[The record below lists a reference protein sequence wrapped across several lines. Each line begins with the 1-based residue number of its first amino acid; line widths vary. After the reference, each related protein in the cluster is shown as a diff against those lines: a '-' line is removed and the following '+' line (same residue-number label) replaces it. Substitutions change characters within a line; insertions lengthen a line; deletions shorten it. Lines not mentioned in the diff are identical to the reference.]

1 MITTAMVLAAGLGK
15 RMRPLTETMPKPLV
29 PVAGRTLIDR
39 ALDRLVEAGVERV
52 VVNVHYLADQLR
64 EHLKDRKDL
73 EISISD
79 ETDALLE
86 TGGGL
91 VRALPLLEDE
101 AFFVVN
107 SDSLWLNGLEDAFHR
122 LEQAW
127 DDETTDVLL
136 LLQQT
141 VYAFGYDGLGDFL
154 MDPAGGITRRP
165 EGEVVPYV
173 FMGVQILHRR
183 LFEDLPEACQG
194 ETFSL
199 NPLYD
204 RAIEQDRIRGVLH
217 DGEWF
222 HVGTPPDREEAEIFL
237 NQRYAGR
244 ERR

>member
-15 RMRPLTETMPKPLV
+15 RMRPLTETIPKPLV
-29 PVAGRTLIDR
+29 PVAGRTLLDR
-39 ALDRLVEAGVERV
+39 ALDRLVEAGVMRA

-64 EHLKDRKDL
+64 DHLAGRKDL
-73 EISISD
+73 EIIISD

-91 VRALPLLEDE
+91 VRALPLLGDE
-101 AFFVVN
+101 SFYVVN
-107 SDSLWLNGLEDAFHR
+107 SDSLWLNGREDALRR
-122 LEQAW
+122 LGAAW
-127 DDETTDVLL
+127 DAQDMDALL

-141 VYAFGYDGLGDFL
+141 VYAFGYDGLGDFQL
-154 MDPAGGITRRP
+154 GPSGEITRRP

-173 FMGVQILHRR
+173 FMGVQILNRR
-183 LFEDLPEACQG
+183 LFDDLPEACQG
-194 ETFSL
+194 RKFSL

-204 RAIEQDRIRGVLH
+204 RAIEQGRIRGLLH

-222 HVGTPPDREEAEIFL
+222 HVGTPPDREVAETFL
-237 NQRYAGR
+237 SQRYAGR